1 MDGPSKR
8 PEALSFE
15 TLIDSLICLYD
26 ECCNSTL
33 RKEKCIAEFVES
45 VKTVIGKAKK
55 LRLCRD
61 DFEVLKVIG
70 KGAFG
75 EVAVVRMRGI
85 GEIYAMKILNKWE
98 MVKRAETACF
108 REERDVLVYGDRR
121 WITNLHY
128 AFQDEKNLYFVM
140 DYYIGGDMLTLL
152 SKFVDHIPE
161 SMAKFY
167 IAEMVLAIDS
177 LHRLGYVHRDVKPDN
192 VLLDMQGHIRLADF
206 GSCLRILPDGS
217 VASNVAV
224 GTPDYISPEILRAME
239 DGRGRY
245 GKECDWWSLGIC
257 MYEMLYG
264 TTPFYSERLVDT
276 YGKIMSHQDMLDFPD
291 DEIDWVVS
299 EEAKDLI
306 RQLICSSDVRF
317 GRNGLSDFQSHP
329 FFEGIDWNTIRDSSP
344 PYKPEVSSPEDT
356 SNFDVDVC
364 EDDFTPCFQETQPP
378 RVLAAFTGN
387 HLPFVGFSYTHGSLL
402 SDARSLTDEIRAI
415 AQRCQGDAELM
426 EKSVDGFMVE
436 LENEKAELVQK
447 LKEAQIIIAQ
457 HVAENPRTDEDRN
470 YEATIA
476 QLKDEI
482 QILNKRLEDEA
493 VAQQQQKPKDEI
505 VVESEKKVKE
515 LKERNKQLVMEK
527 SEIQRELDNIN
538 DHLDQV
544 LVEKAT
550 VVQQRDEMQAELADV
565 GDALLTEKDT
575 VKKLNEESEK
585 AKKQTTELEE
595 KLKAVEAE
603 KIILIKKQEEV
614 TLEARKSVE
623 NDDHLSEEVVAA
635 KKNIATLQSAN
646 EEKEA
651 EIKKLKQRMEEERA
665 SHTAQSEQEMKQL
678 EAHYERAQK
687 MLQDNVEQMN
697 VENRGLRDEIEKL
710 SQQMAALPRGA
721 LTEQQLLELFNWVN
735 EEKATREEMENL
747 TRKITGEV
755 ESLKNNSPLTTSNYI
770 QNTPSGWGS
779 RRMNNVARK
788 DGLDLQ
794 RQLQAEIDAK
804 LKLKSELKN
813 SQEQYLTATARL
825 EDTEKRMAS
834 LMREV
839 TMLKQQKHN
848 DISTDSAFS
857 SSIGRGDL
865 MISMNN
871 DYEMSNSSLMRQ
883 EMISRQSTPSYENA
897 ILLHDHQAPKRVD
910 DLRYKQKPMKT
921 SSGIFSPVSVSA
933 MERGH
938 NFERMKIKTPTKCG
952 HCTSILI
959 GLDRQGLY
967 CQSCQYACHVSCAE
981 RVSQSC
987 PVPEEER
994 RPLGIDPTR
1003 GVGTAYEGLVKT
1015 PRIGGVR
1022 KGWQTA
1028 YVVVCDFKLYL
1039 YDCTVDKQNK
1049 MQDVKNEI
1057 RLVLDMRDPDF
1068 TVCGVSE
1075 ADVIHAQKSD
1085 VPKIFRVTT
1094 TQIMNSSSEYSSSS
1108 KFYTLFMAE
1117 TEEEKRKWVVAL
1129 SELKTLLRRSKLAD
1143 RKAFLVK
1150 EVFDVTTLPSIRVAQ
1165 CCAIIDRSKI
1175 VIGFS
1180 DHGLYCVEINRQ
1192 VLIPVGGE
1200 KENKQ
1205 RCVET
1210 VEYDEGE
1217 QLLMM
1222 IVGPAKDRHVRLVPS
1237 AALDGRDLKWIKVN
1251 DTKGCHL
1258 MAVGTNS
1265 PGGRAGFF
1273 AVAFKK
1279 SVTIFQIDR
1288 SEKRHKKW
1296 KDLAMPGTPQSIAIF
1311 NGRLYVGFPHSFRSW
1326 SLAGVDA
1333 SPIGGGDASGAVL
1346 QHISLVNMEDTSLQF
1361 LNQQTQYE
1369 AKLIV
1374 NVPGSPDEYLLV
1386 FNMIGLYVNEMGRR
1400 SRLPEVMFPTQAKY
1414 FAYHEP
1420 YLCVF
1425 SENEVDIFNV
1435 TLAEWVQTIN
1445 LRSAKPLSNDGI
1457 LSMCLCNDSPIFVL
1471 LQNVLQ
1477 DQDAIDVPANLAS
1490 GSTDGRKVTRRKF
1503 TFKTHG
1509 KDDRSASERRSH
1521 IQISTPSDFMH
1532 IVHMGP
1538 APATELQKNF
1548 IDLQSNHSHTS
1559 SDKDSLNRSV
1569 NND

>member
-1 MDGPSKR
+1 MAEGPPDDSAPVRLKNLEGIYMDGPSKQ

-75 EVAVVRMRGI
+75 EVAVVRMRGV

-317 GRNGLSDFQSHP
+317 GRNGLADFKSHP

-364 EDDFTPCFQETQPP
+364 EDDFTPCETQPP

-426 EKSVDGFMVE
+426 EKSVDGFMAD
-436 LENEKAELVQK
+436 LENEKAELVRK
-447 LKEAQIIIAQ
+447 LQEAQFLIAQ
-457 HVAENPRTDEDRN
+457 HVTENPRTEEDRN

-482 QILNKRLEDEA
+482 QILNKRLEDETQ
-493 VAQQQQKPKDEI
+493 VQQQQQKPKDEM

-527 SEIQRELDNIN
+527 SEMQRELDTLN

-550 VVQQRDEMQAELADV
+550 ATQQREDVQTELKDV
-565 GDALLTEKDT
+565 TDALTTEKEA
-575 VKKLNEESEK
+575 VKRLEEE
-585 AKKQTTELEE
+585 TERQRKVLAETEE
-595 KLKAVEAE
+595 KLKTVEAE
-603 KIILIKKQEEV
+603 KTVLMKKQEEV
-614 TLEARKSVE
+614 TAEARKSVE
-623 NDDHLSEEVVAA
+623 VDPLSEEIQSA
-635 KKNIATLQSAN
+635 KKIIATLQTAN
-646 EEKEA
+646 EDKEA
-651 EIKKLKQRMEEERA
+651 EVRKLKQRIEEERA

-687 MLQDNVEQMN
+687 MLQDNVEQLN
-697 VENRGLRDEIEKL
+697 VENQTLRDEIEKL
-710 SQQMAALPRGA
+710 SQQMAAVPRGT

-813 SQEQYLTATARL
+813 SQEQYLTAAARL
-825 EDTEKRMAS
+825 DDTEKRMAS
-834 LMREV
+834 LVREV
-839 TMLKQQKHN
+839 TILKQQKN
-848 DISTDSAFS
+848 SDISSDSAFS
-857 SSIGRGDL
+857 STIGRDL
-865 MISMNN
+865 MINMNN

-883 EMISRQSTPSYENA
+883 EMLSRQSTPSYENA

-910 DLRYKQKPMKT
+910 DLRYKQKPVKT
-921 SSGIFSPVSVSA
+921 ASAIFSPVSA
-933 MERGH
+933 AERGH
-938 NFERMKIKTPTKCG
+938 NFERTRIKTPTKCG

-959 GLDRQGLY
+959 GLDRQGLF
-967 CQSCQYACHVSCAE
+967 CQSCHYACHVSCAE

-987 PVPEEER
+987 PVPEEDR

-1015 PRIGGVR
+1015 PRPGGVR

-1039 YDCTVDKQNK
+1039 YDCVVDKQNK

-1068 TVCGVSE
+1068 TVCGVGE

-1085 VPKIFRVTT
+1085 IQKIFRVTT
-1094 TQIMNSSSEYSSSS
+1094 TQILNSSSEYSSSS

-1117 TEEEKRKWVVAL
+1117 TEDERKKWVVAL

-1150 EVFDVTTLPSIRVAQ
+1150 EVFDIVTLQSIRMAQ

-1175 VIGFS
+1175 VIGLA

-1205 RCVET
+1205 RCVES
-1210 VEYDEGE
+1210 VEYDEAE
-1217 QLLMM
+1217 QLLMIM
-1222 IVGPAKDRHVRLVPS
+1222 VGPAKDRHVRLVPS

-1279 SVTIFQIDR
+1279 SVTVFQIDR
-1288 SEKRHKKW
+1288 TEKRHRKW
-1296 KDLAMPGTPQSIAIF
+1296 KDLAMPGTPQSIAIH
-1311 NGRLYVGFPHSFRSW
+1311 NGRLYVGFSHSFRSW
-1326 SLAGVDA
+1326 NLAGADA
-1333 SPIGGGDASGAVL
+1333 SPIGGGDNNGTVL

-1361 LNQQTQYE
+1361 LNQQTSYE

-1400 SRLPEVMFPTQAKY
+1400 SRSPEVMFPTQAKFFSY
-1414 FAYHEP
+1414 REP

-1425 SENEVDIFNV
+1425 SENEVDVFNV
-1435 TLAEWVQTIN
+1435 SLAEWVQTIN
-1445 LRSAKPLSNDGI
+1445 LR
-1457 LSMCLCNDSPIFVL
+1457 
-1471 LQNVLQ
+1471 
-1477 DQDAIDVPANLAS
+1477 
-1490 GSTDGRKVTRRKF
+1490 
-1503 TFKTHG
+1503 
-1509 KDDRSASERRSH
+1509 
-1521 IQISTPSDFMH
+1521 
-1532 IVHMGP
+1532 
-1538 APATELQKNF
+1538 
-1548 IDLQSNHSHTS
+1548 
-1559 SDKDSLNRSV
+1559 
-1569 NND
+1569 

>member
-1 MDGPSKR
+1 MAEPPPDDSAPVRLKDLEGIYMDGPSKR

-75 EVAVVRMRGI
+75 EVAVVRMRGV

-364 EDDFTPCFQETQPP
+364 EDDFTPCLQETQPP

-415 AQRCQGDAELM
+415 AQRCQGDAEMM

-447 LKEAQIIIAQ
+447 LKEAQLIIAQ
-457 HVAENPRTDEDRN
+457 HVAENPRSDEDRN

-493 VAQQQQKPKDEI
+493 AAQQQQKSKDEI
-505 VVESEKKVKE
+505 VVESEKKLKE

-550 VVQQRDEMQAELADV
+550 VVQQRDDMQAELTDI
-565 GDALLTEKDT
+565 GDALLSEKDS
-575 VKKLNEESEK
+575 VKRLGEEAEK
-585 AKKQTTELEE
+585 AKKQTADLEE
-595 KLKAVEAE
+595 KLKTVEAE
-603 KIILIKKQEEV
+603 KVLLIKKQEEV
-614 TLEARKSVE
+614 TIEARKSVE
-623 NDDHLSEEVVAA
+623 TDDHLSEEVVAA
-635 KKNIATLQSAN
+635 KKNIASLQLAN

-665 SHTAQSEQEMKQL
+665 SHTSQSEQEMKQL

-687 MLQDNVEQMN
+687 MLQDNVEQLN

-735 EEKATREEMENL
+735 EEK
-747 TRKITGEV
+747 
-755 ESLKNNSPLTTSNYI
+755 
-770 QNTPSGWGS
+770 
-779 RRMNNVARK
+779 
-788 DGLDLQ
+788 
-794 RQLQAEIDAK
+794 
-804 LKLKSELKN
+804 
-813 SQEQYLTATARL
+813 
-825 EDTEKRMAS
+825 
-834 LMREV
+834 
-839 TMLKQQKHN
+839 
-848 DISTDSAFS
+848 
-857 SSIGRGDL
+857 
-865 MISMNN
+865 
-871 DYEMSNSSLMRQ
+871 
-883 EMISRQSTPSYENA
+883 
-897 ILLHDHQAPKRVD
+897 
-910 DLRYKQKPMKT
+910 
-921 SSGIFSPVSVSA
+921 
-933 MERGH
+933 
-938 NFERMKIKTPTKCG
+938 RMKIKTPTKCG

-1015 PRIGGVR
+1015 PRVGGVR

-1085 VPKIFRVTT
+1085 IAKIFRVTT

-1117 TEEEKRKWVVAL
+1117 TEDEKRKWVVAL

-1210 VEYDEGE
+1210 VEYDETE

-1222 IVGPAKDRHVRLVPS
+1222 IVGPAKDRHVRIVPS

-1258 MAVGTNS
+1258 MAVGTNN

-1279 SVTIFQIDR
+1279 
-1288 SEKRHKKW
+1288 
-1296 KDLAMPGTPQSIAIF
+1296 
-1311 NGRLYVGFPHSFRSW
+1311 
-1326 SLAGVDA
+1326 
-1333 SPIGGGDASGAVL
+1333 
-1346 QHISLVNMEDTSLQF
+1346 
-1361 LNQQTQYE
+1361 
-1369 AKLIV
+1369 
-1374 NVPGSPDEYLLV
+1374 
-1386 FNMIGLYVNEMGRR
+1386 
-1400 SRLPEVMFPTQAKY
+1400 
-1414 FAYHEP
+1414 
-1420 YLCVF
+1420 
-1425 SENEVDIFNV
+1425 
-1435 TLAEWVQTIN
+1435 
-1445 LRSAKPLSNDGI
+1445 
-1457 LSMCLCNDSPIFVL
+1457 
-1471 LQNVLQ
+1471 
-1477 DQDAIDVPANLAS
+1477 
-1490 GSTDGRKVTRRKF
+1490 
-1503 TFKTHG
+1503 
-1509 KDDRSASERRSH
+1509 
-1521 IQISTPSDFMH
+1521 
-1532 IVHMGP
+1532 
-1538 APATELQKNF
+1538 
-1548 IDLQSNHSHTS
+1548 
-1559 SDKDSLNRSV
+1559 
-1569 NND
+1569 